1 MRQIPITVGKRF
13 HLRIPVDS
21 STCVEYRRLDLAK
34 KESKMTMKNW
44 IKWTTALA
52 FAGAI
57 AMSAVGCGG
66 SEEATGPDFS
76 EAFGVTP
83 PQQPMADAK
92 AAETYT
98 SQYKSDPVQQ
108 RASQALVLEQQEDW
122 TGAMVA
128 FDQLQKMEGVTPN
141 QWLAARTKKQQL
153 TQKLIEL
160 QAQGKSAEAERVI
173 RQLNRR

>member
-1 MRQIPITVGKRF
+1 MII
-13 HLRIPVDS
+13 
-21 STCVEYRRLDLAK
+21 
-34 KESKMTMKNW
+34 KNW
-44 IKWTTALA
+44 ISWSIALVLS
-52 FAGAI
+52 GAI
-57 AMSAVGCGG
+57 ALSAVGCGG
-66 SEEATGPDFS
+66 SEEAAGPDFG

-83 PQQPMADAK
+83 PQQPIADAK

-98 SQYKSDPVQQ
+98 SQYKSDPLQQ
-108 RASQALVLEQQEDW
+108 RASQALAMEQQEDW
-122 TGAMVA
+122 AGAMVA

-141 QWLAARTKKQQL
+141 QWMAARSKKQQL